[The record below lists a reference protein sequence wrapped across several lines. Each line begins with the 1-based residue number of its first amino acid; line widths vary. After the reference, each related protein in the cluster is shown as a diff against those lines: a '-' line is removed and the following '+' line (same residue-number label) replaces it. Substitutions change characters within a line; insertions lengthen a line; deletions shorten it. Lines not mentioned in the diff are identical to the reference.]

1 MAIFIF
7 KIIAVVIRTVAK
19 PLITWATYY
28 NRIKLQEPNSKY
40 IFLREYILWIGQMT
54 NYYNTRLNRKVF
66 KLPATD
72 PIKKLTDDKAIEK
85 GAEFASEVLIYTI
98 LLSLPILEWWRQS
111 SITKLKEEMKETGI
125 KRMRVDAELL
135 GQQNSKL
142 KSELKELKG
151 LLCEINSK
159 L

>member
-7 KIIAVVIRTVAK
+7 KILALVIRTVAK

-28 NRIKLQEPNSKY
+28 NRLKLQEPDFKY
-40 IFLREYILWIGQMT
+40 KIVRDYTIWFGQMT
-54 NYYNTRLNRKVF
+54 NYYNTKFNRRFF

-85 GAEFASEVLIYTI
+85 GAEFLSEFFIYSILI
-98 LLSLPILEWWRQS
+98 SLPVLEWWRQS
-111 SITKLKEEMKETGI
+111 KINKIKEEMKEIGL
-125 KRMRVDAELL
+125 KRMRIDAELL
-135 GQQNSKL
+135 MKENEEYK
-142 KSELKELKG
+142 KELKQIKKV
-151 LLCEINSK
+151 LIEINSK

>member
-40 IFLREYILWIGQMT
+40 IFLRKYILWIGQMT

-98 LLSLPILEWWRQS
+98 LLSLPMLEWWRQS
-111 SITKLKEEMKETGI
+111 SISKLKDEMKETGI

>member
-40 IFLREYILWIGQMT
+40 KFLRGYILWIGQMT
-54 NYYNTRLNRKVF
+54 NYYNTRLNRKIF
-66 KLPATD
+66 KLPSTD

-85 GAEFASEVLIYTI
+85 GAEFASEILIYTI
-98 LLSLPILEWWRQS
+98 LLSLPIMEWWRQS
-111 SITKLKEEMKETGI
+111 SISKLKEEMKETGI

-135 GQQNSKL
+135 RQQNSKL
-142 KSELKELKG
+142 KNELKQLKG